1 MPPSVAVCGVMEG
14 GTVAQVVTSCGG
26 ISFGRPGAVLQ
37 WLAGWQ
43 DYSLS
48 GGTGVT
54 LLDPSMLHPSWT
66 LRMLGMPGFTAW
78 AGLIQ
83 IGMPK
88 PSETACVAEAT
99 GPVGATVGQI
109 AGLIGCHVVGTAG
122 GADKGAH
129 AVASLGS
136 DACID
141 HKCNDFAAEL

>member
-1 MPPSVAVCGVMEG
+1 
-14 GTVAQVVTSCGG
+14 
-26 ISFGRPGAVLQ
+26 
-37 WLAGWQ
+37 
-43 DYSLS
+43 
-48 GGTGVT
+48 
-54 LLDPSMLHPSWT
+54 
-66 LRMLGMPGFTAW
+66 MPGFTAW

-141 HKCNDFAAEL
+141 HKCDDFAAELLAAAPKGFDVYFENVGGAVLDAVLPLGNTGAGMGGHQSPRLPTS